1 MHQKLAIKRNF
12 HEVWRVI
19 IDVLFLAIVRIIN
32 CRTFLRASLTLT
44 TLSFEFFSAEQKE
57 VLTALSEVQI
67 EDLILRVLVIWLTDK
82 LSNHAVLL
90 DRINIVTLIDFWLP
104 EVLLL
109 GSLHLILLSLTV
121 LEFYLLTELLEEFV
135 KDFSLFLLFLQI

>member
-67 EDLILRVLVIWLTDK
+67 EDLILRVFVIWLTDK